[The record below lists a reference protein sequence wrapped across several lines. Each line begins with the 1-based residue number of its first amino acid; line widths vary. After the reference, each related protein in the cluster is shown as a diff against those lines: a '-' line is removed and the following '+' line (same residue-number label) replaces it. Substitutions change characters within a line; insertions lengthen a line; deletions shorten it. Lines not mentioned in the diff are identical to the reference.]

1 MEKLKMAILDK
12 IENLDVT
19 TLSLDELEK
28 LCYIIYIIKMWNIT
42 EVNLDTDVLNEL
54 IEEEEKEEKEDVTNI

>member
-19 TLSLDELEK
+19 TLSLDELES
-28 LCYIIYIIKMWNIT
+28 LLMHYLTPGYI
-42 EVNLDTDVLNEL
+42 D
-54 IEEEEKEEKEDVTNI
+54 KEEDTKVKRLTL